1 MTDNCI
7 RSKIESQDIKKH
19 QIEFIWCSRNNDEIF
34 IFIEYPCLPYHKRC
48 INLLFAHD
56 KQVFHITFLRYRTCQ
71 NSCVEG

>member
-34 IFIEYPCLPYHKRC
+34 IFIEYPCLPCRKRC
-48 INLLFAHD
+48 INASFPHD
-56 KQVFHITFLRYRTCQ
+56 KQVIHIIFLRHRTYQ